1 MKIKLPNMKRKEE
14 KAIKESNRVS
24 SKKKNNKDEKNVL
37 SEKSKFAIVEA
48 YKSARTN
55 IMFSLSAT
63 DKKAFTITSYAKGDG
78 KSTVA
83 ANLAISFS
91 KMGKKVILIDCDL
104 RRPNLHNILKLENKA
119 GFSDMVGRMVVFDDV
134 VNRDVLP
141 CLDVLTS
148 GTIPPNPSELI
159 CSPEVTRF
167 VERLNR
173 EYDYIIFDSPPVGV
187 VADALLL
194 KDYIDTIR
202 DKYDFIFLDCPAG
215 LGVTVINA
223 LYTSD
228 AIIIPTQAHY
238 LSIEALQNVFS
249 KLSMIWRH
257 TGSKKPFI
265 LGILFTWYRGYTT
278 NDSQILEKM
287 MEQFSNVPF
296 FKTRIPQFTIIPE
309 SDVAKVSIFSY
320 RPNHPAAAIYSELVD
335 EFLDKV
341 DMLAD
346 RAFEDQC
353 TTANP
358 RLPLIPE
365 LKEILL
371 DSYYGKEL

>member
-1 MKIKLPNMKRKEE
+1 MKIKLPGQKLKEK
-14 KAIKESNRVS
+14 KAISEPANSN
-24 SKKKNNKDEKNVL
+24 KKKKKETKNVL

-55 IMFSLSAT
+55 IMFSLSASEQ
-63 DKKAFTITSYAKGDG
+63 KAFAVTSYAKGDG

-134 VNRDVLP
+134 VHREVLP

-173 EYDYIIFDSPPVGV
+173 EYDYIIFDSPPIGV

-194 KDYIDTIR
+194 KDYIAGYILVTRERKTTHGDIERLLQNIKLADSKPLGFIR
-202 DKYDFIFLDCPAG
+202 V
-215 LGVTVINA
+215 GVT
-223 LYTSD
+223 
-228 AIIIPTQAHY
+228 H
-238 LSIEALQNVFS
+238 EG
-249 KLSMIWRH
+249 KR
-257 TGSKKPFI
+257 GR
-265 LGILFTWYRGYTT
+265 RGY
-278 NDSQILEKM
+278 
-287 MEQFSNVPF
+287 
-296 FKTRIPQFTIIPE
+296 
-309 SDVAKVSIFSY
+309 
-320 RPNHPAAAIYSELVD
+320 
-335 EFLDKV
+335 
-341 DMLAD
+341 
-346 RAFEDQC
+346 
-353 TTANP
+353 
-358 RLPLIPE
+358 
-365 LKEILL
+365 
-371 DSYYGKEL
+371 YYYYYYQYY